1 LTSPYHYHWQRLFSS
16 FGLTSGMAFG
26 GVKLEDT
33 GIDAS
38 ELQKMID
45 EGLEGTLVQVDDE
58 RQKVEIKVE

>member
-1 LTSPYHYHWQRLFSS
+1 
-16 FGLTSGMAFG
+16 MAFG

-33 GIDAS
+33 GIDIG